1 MSTESIGKSAN
12 STPPMVFAFLDH
24 REFLRRW
31 YEWKKS
37 SSRGFSYRSFARKA
51 GFSSMSFLR
60 DVIEGRRNVSEDS
73 VEKFVGAIGLVA
85 DAASYFR
92 ELVRYNRETDP
103 EKRSQSFRN
112 LLLLQAR
119 REFSPVREN
128 QAKYYSDWLNVIV
141 REAAPLAAY
150 KGDPALIGGAL
161 RPRVP
166 AAEVSEAIDLL
177 VRIGMLEK
185 QKGGTYKALS
195 PRIVPGDVDP
205 SMVRNIKRQMLLH
218 ALDRLDGPSEPDTH
232 LSSVTLTVSE
242 ARLARLQESVRQFRL
257 NLLADTAS
265 DEGPLEQVVQV
276 NFQVLPFLRTGPRE
290 VS

>member
-1 MSTESIGKSAN
+1 MSMD
-12 STPPMVFAFLDH
+12 STRTTHIPPPVVFAFLDH
-24 REFLRRW
+24 REFLRSW

-37 SSRGFSYRSFARKA
+37 ATRGFSYRSFARKA

-60 DVIEGRRNVSEDS
+60 DVIEGRRNISEDS
-73 VEKFVGAIGLVA
+73 VEKFVSAIGLVD

-103 EKRSQSFRN
+103 EKRSQCFRR

-150 KGDPALIGGAL
+150 HGDPARIGEAL

-166 AAEVSEAIDLL
+166 AEDVAAALDLL
-177 VRIGMLEK
+177 VRIEMLEK
-185 QKGGTYKALS
+185 TRSGTYKATT
-195 PRIVPGDVDP
+195 PRLVPGDIDP
-205 SMVRNIKRQMLLH
+205 AMVRNVKRQMLMH
-218 ALDRLDGPSEPDTH
+218 ALDRLDAPVPEPDTH
-232 LSSVTLTVSE
+232 ISSVTLTVSPS
-242 ARLARLQESVRQFRL
+242 RLARIQESIRQFRL
-257 NLLADTAS
+257 DLLADTAS
-265 DEGPLEQVVQV
+265 DESPLEQIVQV
-276 NFQVLPFLRTGPRE
+276 NFQVIPFLRAESSDAR
-290 VS
+290 

>member
-1 MSTESIGKSAN
+1 MTSESTKNATT
-12 STPPMVFAFLDH
+12 TPPVVFAFLDH

-31 YEWKKS
+31 YEWKKAA
-37 SSRGFSYRSFARKA
+37 SRGFSYRSFARKA

-60 DVIEGRRNVSEDS
+60 DVIEGRRNISEDS
-73 VEKFVGAIGLVA
+73 VEKFVAAIGLVD

-103 EKRSQSFRN
+103 EKRSQNFRS

-141 REAAPLAAY
+141 REVAPLPAY
-150 KGDPALIGGAL
+150 KGDPALIGAAL

-166 AAEVSEAIDLL
+166 ASDVTEALDLL

-185 QKGGTYKALS
+185 SRTGYRAAT
-195 PRIVPGDVDP
+195 PRIVPGDIDP
-205 SMVRNIKRQMLLH
+205 AMVRNIKRQMLLH
-218 ALDRLDGPSEPDTH
+218 ALDRLDAAPEADTH

-242 ARLARLQESVRQFRL
+242 ARLARLQDSVRQFRL

-276 NFQVLPFLRTGPRE
+276 NFQVLPFLRTGARE